1 MQWAILSNT
10 MQTGLNQ
17 HQISCSKT
25 TMEILEQDMKYIQV
39 TNNNTRT
46 EQI

>member
-1 MQWAILSNT
+1 
-10 MQTGLNQ
+10 MQTGLKQ